1 MIGAVR
7 NASIERVSFLFINY
21 LNFVVMAIFD
31 SNLLGKVTKSVGNVT
46 MCYTNKKNIAKAKVF
61 KRKDKPTSEI
71 LDQRARMKVL
81 VQLARRL
88 LAVIRKGFEGTGNGT
103 TSNAF
108 VKENMGAVSVAE
120 GHVATIEF
128 EQLKVASGILR
139 VPEVTATYSA
149 ETSKYLFEQ
158 AGDEDEDAFSL
169 VNDKVYAVLF
179 ETALKRLKI
188 VALRDRGESG
198 STSFPL
204 PKNWDT
210 TKVVAYCFATSKNGK
225 LVSDSDYLS
234 IE

>member
-1 MIGAVR
+1 
-7 NASIERVSFLFINY
+7 
-21 LNFVVMAIFD
+21 MAIFD

-88 LAVIRKGFEGTGNGT
+88 LAVIRKGFEGAGNGT

-120 GHVATIEF
+120 GHVATMEF
-128 EQLKVASGILR
+128 EQMKVAAGILN

-149 ETSKYLFEQ
+149 DTSKYLFEQ
-158 AGDEDEDAFSL
+158 EGDEDEDALSL
-169 VNDKVYAVLF
+169 ANDKVYAVLF
-179 ETALKRLKI
+179 ETELKRLKI

-198 STSFPL
+198 STSLPL
-204 PKNWDT
+204 PKNWDN

>member
-1 MIGAVR
+1 
-7 NASIERVSFLFINY
+7 
-21 LNFVVMAIFD
+21 MAIFD

-88 LAVIRKGFEGTGNGT
+88 LAVIRKGFEGAGNGT

-120 GHVATIEF
+120 GHVATMEF
-128 EQLKVASGILR
+128 EQMKVAAGILNI
-139 VPEVTATYSA
+139 PEVTATYSA
-149 ETSKYLFEQ
+149 DTSKYLFEQ
-158 AGDEDEDAFSL
+158 EGDEDEDALSL
-169 VNDKVYAVLF
+169 ANDKVYAVLF
-179 ETALKRLKI
+179 ETELKRLKI

-198 STSFPL
+198 STSLPL
-204 PKNWDT
+204 PKNWDN

>member
-1 MIGAVR
+1 
-7 NASIERVSFLFINY
+7 
-21 LNFVVMAIFD
+21 
-31 SNLLGKVTKSVGNVT
+31 

-71 LDQRARMKVL
+71 LDQRARMKAL

-88 LAVIRKGFEGTGNGT
+88 LAIIRKGFEGAGNGT

-120 GHVATIEF
+120 GHVATVEF
-128 EQLKVASGILR
+128 EQMKVASGILD
-139 VPEVTATYSA
+139 VPEVTATYNA
-149 ETSKYLFEQ
+149 DMSKYLFEQ
-158 AGDEDEDAFSL
+158 EGDKDENALSL
-169 VNDKVYAVLF
+169 ANDKVYAVLF

-204 PKNWDT
+204 PKKWDN

-225 LVSDSDYLS
+225 LVSDSDYLN